1 MIGILAHSGIRTR
14 VTIELLAGM
23 VIEKAFMMVW
33 IENVPHRI
41 MYLNIWPQA
50 SVVVGGTVWGG
61 IIEVLVV
68 GPFMEE
74 VFHWGS
80 FEGL

>member
-1 MIGILAHSGIRTR
+1 MD
-14 VTIELLAGM
+14 
-23 VIEKAFMMVW
+23 IEKACMMVW
-33 IENVPHRI
+33 VENIPHRF

-61 IIEVLVV
+61 IIEVLGV

-74 VFHWGS
+74 VLNWGS